1 MKLPD
6 ILRSEIEQLEK
17 EYDAALNRSA
27 AYAGSGEDGFTDAD
41 TEQAA
46 IERDRIGKELEE
58 MRAELKKAEG
68 DDPLADYVGITP
80 ADR

>member
-17 EYDAALNRSA
+17 EYNRALDKSA

-46 IERDRIGKELEE
+46 IERDRIGEQLKAK
-58 MRAELKKAEG
+58 RKELKKLDD
-68 DDPLADYVGITP
+68 DDPYAGYVGISK
-80 ADR
+80 A